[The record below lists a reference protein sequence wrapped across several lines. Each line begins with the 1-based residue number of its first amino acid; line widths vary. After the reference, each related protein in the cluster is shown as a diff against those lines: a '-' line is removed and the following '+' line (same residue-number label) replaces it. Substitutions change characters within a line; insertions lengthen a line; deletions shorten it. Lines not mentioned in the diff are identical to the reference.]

1 MSNIDTQVSYTEV
14 IPVLESDLFVGHE
27 EKQFAMGILAIG
39 DETLNERDAELLA
52 YYRLRKKVYYDQTQM
67 ISEHEI
73 QGDTD
78 VNPDDI
84 RSVHM
89 GMFEN
94 YAPGIIR
101 STGAIKLII
110 KSEQHNAPLP
120 IEDFFP
126 EAFADAVPMRGIE
139 VSRFIARHEIAK
151 VQNGI
156 NSHLLT
162 GALSYIISHD
172 LGPTYGVVEP
182 KVQAQLTAQGVPIR
196 AITDPKYVEKY
207 SADNLGIEVNTGLM
221 ARMTERAK
229 PGTLQK
235 LREAEGTF
243 AYFDI
248 ARGSVSN
255 GSAA

>member
-1 MSNIDTQVSYTEV
+1 MSQIDTRVSNTEV
-14 IPVLESDLFVGHE
+14 IPVIESDLFVGHE
-27 EKQFAMGILAIG
+27 EMQFAMGILAIG
-39 DETLNERDAELLA
+39 DETLNGRDAELLA
-52 YYRLRKKVYYDQTQM
+52 YYRLRKRVYYDQTKM
-67 ISEHEI
+67 ISDEEI

-89 GMFEN
+89 GLFESF
-94 YAPGIIR
+94 APGIIR
-101 STGAIKLII
+101 NTGAIKLII
-110 KSEQHNAPLP
+110 KSEQHSAPLP

-126 EAFADAVPMRGIE
+126 EAFEDAVPMRGIE
-139 VSRFIARHEIAK
+139 VSRFIARHEIARAQK
-151 VQNGI
+151 GI
-156 NSHLLT
+156 SQHLLT

-182 KVQAQLTAQGVPIR
+182 KVQTQLTAQGVPNR
-196 AITDPKYVEKY
+196 AITQPRYVEKY
-207 SADNLGIEVNTGLM
+207 SADNLGIEVNTDLM

-248 ARGSVSN
+248 ARDSVSN